1 MCFDLAAA
9 RTGIRDDDARE
20 AGRDPL
26 TVETSAWDH
35 TPYYP
40 GAHQIC
46 IRITGDRTTGRLL
59 GAQLLGPSD
68 AEIDKRI
75 DVYATALFSGLSID
89 AINDL
94 DLSYTPPFGTPWDAV
109 QSGAQAWE
117 RSVRVT
123 SAA

>member
-1 MCFDLAAA
+1 M
-9 RTGIRDDDARE
+9 
-20 AGRDPL
+20 
-26 TVETSAWDH
+26 
-35 TPYYP
+35 
-40 GAHQIC
+40 
-46 IRITGDRTTGRLL
+46 L